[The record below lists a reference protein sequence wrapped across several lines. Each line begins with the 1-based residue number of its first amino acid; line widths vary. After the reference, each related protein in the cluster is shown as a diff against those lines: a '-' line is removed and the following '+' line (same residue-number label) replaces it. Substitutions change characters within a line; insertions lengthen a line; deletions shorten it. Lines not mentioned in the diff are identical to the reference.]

1 MNKRQKKKLYKKQHG
16 SNPPKVAGVQ
26 ENAQPKVPAPK
37 QQPNKEILLK
47 WQRPWD
53 GVKPMEDSDFAQR
66 VSDALKRG
74 AATIQESLSSWAEK
88 AAKAFADCSAVSDM
102 INAARQQ
109 QERWATLERYKELL
123 NIPEPPV
130 VKTAKILTV
139 QRLSGKRNKNHTR
152 NRRKRKWH

>member
-16 SNPPKVAGVQ
+16 SNPPKIADVQ
-26 ENAQPKVPAPK
+26 RNVQPKIPAPK
-37 QQPNKEILLK
+37 QQLNHETLLK

-53 GVKPMEDSDFAQR
+53 KVRPMEDSDFAQR
-66 VSDALKRG
+66 ISDALKRG
-74 AATIQESLSSWAEK
+74 AATISESLQSWAKETAK
-88 AAKAFADCSAVSDM
+88 MFAAFSLVPDV
-102 INAARQQ
+102 INEARQQ
-109 QERWATLERYKELL
+109 AERWAAQERYRELL

-139 QRLSGKRNKNHTR
+139 QRLAGKRNQNHTR

>member
-16 SNPPKVAGVQ
+16 SNPPKIADAQRNV
-26 ENAQPKVPAPK
+26 QPKIPAPK
-37 QQPNKEILLK
+37 QQLNHEALLK

-53 GVKPMEDSDFAQR
+53 NVKPMEDSDFAQR

-74 AATIQESLSSWAEK
+74 VGTISESLSSWAEK
-88 AAKAFADCSAVSDM
+88 AAKAFADCSVVSDL

-109 QERWATLERYKELL
+109 QERWATLERYKAPL
-123 NIPEPPV
+123 NGPEPPV

>member
-16 SNPPKVAGVQ
+16 SNPTKIADVQ
-26 ENAQPKVPAPK
+26 RNVQPKIPTPK
-37 QQPNKEILLK
+37 QQLNHEILLK

-53 GVKPMEDSDFAQR
+53 KVRPMEDSDFAQR
-66 VSDALKRG
+66 ISDALKRG
-74 AATIQESLSSWAEK
+74 AATISESMTSWAEK
-88 AAKAFADCSAVSDM
+88 TAKAFAAFSVVPDL

-109 QERWATLERYKELL
+109 AERWAELERYKELL

-139 QRLSGKRNKNHTR
+139 QRLEGKRNKNHTR